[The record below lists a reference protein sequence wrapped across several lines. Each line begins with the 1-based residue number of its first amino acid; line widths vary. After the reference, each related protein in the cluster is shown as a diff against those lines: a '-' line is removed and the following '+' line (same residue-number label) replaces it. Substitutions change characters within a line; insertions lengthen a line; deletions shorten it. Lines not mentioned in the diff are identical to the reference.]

1 MKSKVKVY
9 KLPELCFKK
18 KKGCIFGYFH
28 YYNNLFVLTCEHC
41 H

>member
-18 KKGCIFGYFH
+18 KGCIFGYFY